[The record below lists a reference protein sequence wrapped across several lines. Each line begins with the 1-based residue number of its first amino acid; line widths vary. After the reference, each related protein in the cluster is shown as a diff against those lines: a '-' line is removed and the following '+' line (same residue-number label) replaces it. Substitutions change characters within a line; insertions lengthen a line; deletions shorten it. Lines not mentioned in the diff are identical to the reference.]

1 MRTGR
6 VRSRPLR
13 RWRRSATAAAA
24 HVRSNPAQVVISVL
38 VAVLLALATWSAG
51 LAADR

>member
-1 MRTGR
+1 
-6 VRSRPLR
+6 
-13 RWRRSATAAAA
+13 
-24 HVRSNPAQVVISVL
+24 VVISVL